1 MLLNVPSESL
11 ITITASAL
19 SLMIMLLSSGII
31 STVRYSIS
39 GMSSSLRKIVRLN
52 TVWCCLKII
61 VLLIIAKKSTP
72 SVAAR

>member
-31 STVRYSIS
+31 STVKYSIS
-39 GMSSSLRKIVRLN
+39 GISSSMRTIVRLN
-52 TVWCCLKII
+52 TV
-61 VLLIIAKKSTP
+61 
-72 SVAAR
+72 